1 MNLIS
6 YNFKFKVMKMIKK
19 ISLILI
25 ILLFSVSVV
34 CASNINNLEIPHD
47 FSGKKADGQFFM
59 PKAYD
64 NPRFLIEEYNE
75 SGHNFKNSS
84 VYQFWPSDEKDIYF
98 IRNQQISDLGAIELV
113 KIDGK
118 KYTVSVLYASTIT
131 DKDYMQDA
139 VNYLT
144 EFNQKNNIT
153 PMTP

>member
-1 MNLIS
+1 
-6 YNFKFKVMKMIKK
+6 MIKK

-25 ILLFSVSVV
+25 IFIFCISAAY
-34 CASNINNLEIPHD
+34 ASNLNTLEIPHD

-75 SGHNFKNSS
+75 SGVNFKNSS
-84 VYQFWPSDEKDIYF
+84 TYKFWPSDEKDIYF
-98 IRNQQISDLGAIELV
+98 IRNQKISDLGAIELV

-118 KYTVSVLYASTIT
+118 KYTVSVLYAITIT
-131 DKDYMQDA
+131 DEDYMQDA
-139 VNYLT
+139 VNYLK

-153 PMTP
+153 PIAP

>member
-1 MNLIS
+1 MKEDTTLKINQYI
-6 YNFKFKVMKMIKK
+6 NFGQVMK
-19 ISLILI
+19 
-25 ILLFSVSVV
+25 
-34 CASNINNLEIPHD
+34 
-47 FSGKKADGQFFM
+47 
-59 PKAYD
+59 
-64 NPRFLIEEYNE
+64 
-75 SGHNFKNSS
+75 KN
-84 VYQFWPSDEKDIYF
+84 IYF

-153 PMTP
+153 PIAT